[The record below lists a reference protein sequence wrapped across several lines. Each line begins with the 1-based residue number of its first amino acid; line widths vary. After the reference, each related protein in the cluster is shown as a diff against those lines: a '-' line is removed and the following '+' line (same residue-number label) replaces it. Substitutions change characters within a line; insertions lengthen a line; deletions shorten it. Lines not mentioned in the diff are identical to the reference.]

1 MDIPSTEI
9 IKTFKENT
17 DQPEKWLLT
26 NTRGKR
32 VFFQFDLEEAERN
45 YLSYIGKEVI
55 EQGSLSN
62 QSEKID
68 TFVLG
73 NATEFMSDVDR
84 LVDDA
89 LPFLKDDGVL
99 LFWINHNQ
107 NSLQVKSIVSLIL
120 YMHKKNFRIEQVIR
134 SSWTGF
140 IAIPISSSEID
151 FAENL
156 LSILSRIKQVED
168 NSQSESQNQNT
179 ELTSKLLK
187 RLVESKEEKLNLVN
201 NERKILEQANK
212 MEKELNLIK
221 KRYKALSSSKLGRLT
236 LAYWRYKSQK
246 RKNR

>member
-9 IKTFKENT
+9 IKTFKENA

-107 NSLQVKSIVSLIL
+107 NSLQVKSIVS
-120 YMHKKNFRIEQVIR
+120 
-134 SSWTGF
+134 
-140 IAIPISSSEID
+140 
-151 FAENL
+151 
-156 LSILSRIKQVED
+156 
-168 NSQSESQNQNT
+168 
-179 ELTSKLLK
+179 
-187 RLVESKEEKLNLVN
+187 
-201 NERKILEQANK
+201 
-212 MEKELNLIK
+212 
-221 KRYKALSSSKLGRLT
+221 
-236 LAYWRYKSQK
+236 
-246 RKNR
+246 